1 MNRFLIIAI
10 SIAIP
15 FLAACD
21 KKAEKKINTHA
32 NLLCHAD
39 NFFYNLQYDSAIN
52 VYYKIL
58 STKNIQQSE
67 PNYMKTLFGLALSYI
82 STGKNDSA
90 IVYYDKINKLCG
102 FIKNNPGLLARFFL
116 LQGNLHEKNYREFY
130 YYIKKALHYSEF
142 KTSADTAFLTRTYY
156 NMGLAYYYN
165 NSFDSA
171 ILYFKKASDLCETR
185 KCFYNNEALQYSSN
199 LALVYTVIGSYQL
212 ANEYVEKGKSI
223 IKKNEVN
230 DSIRLAH
237 SYQIFSYYYLLTFD
251 FESSL
256 YYDGLAAL
264 IYSKVPRKFYKQLYD
279 IYLDRA
285 ANFAYL
291 KQFENAMINCNMAS
305 DILVNFDSLNKL
317 DKAYLLFLKGYI
329 YSFQENYD
337 KARVELK
344 KAIVRLTDQIP
355 YYLPDLYFYYAR
367 CFLKTGSYD
376 SSLIVLNTLIRIL
389 NNRDKCSSLNDNL
402 YNLAWFDASYVM
414 AKTYM
419 AQNKQELAITV
430 IRNSIARTEKDFG
443 RNDYYRLKNIC
454 ELGHFYLKKGD
465 LPEAVKTYDEVLHS
479 FGRIYASASPQKNL
493 FAFMNEVLFESVAGK
508 AYAYC
513 LIAEKS
519 LSKSERIKYLQKSLT
534 TYEFLFELSDKQRK
548 RTNFENDK
556 LTLSETYDTN
566 YSHAI
571 QVSVQ
576 LYRNTLDKNY
586 LSKAFGYSD
595 NKKAHVVSD
604 NLIDISN
611 KKAGN
616 IPDSLLKKEKE
627 LLSEINFNQS
637 KINVGLDIPQLP
649 KNEKSS
655 TIEKLVSLSTQF
667 DNLLNKFESEYPDY
681 YYRKYKTQLV
691 NSDSVANL
699 LLENQSLIEY
709 CLTEDSLFIMVLRK
723 NSIDILSQPSAGIKD
738 HIIKFRAYLSHVNNN
753 SFTRDAFSDYIHNA
767 YWLYKKLFY
776 PVKNIVSGSDVIIVP
791 DDVIN
796 LIPFEAFV
804 TSDSIPG
811 QTDYGLLSYLVRKY
825 SLSYA
830 YSAELY
836 YNQQKTIKM
845 LVDGAVTFAPDYR
858 RFKSGIKLMK
868 SGTSKTVLLNPI
880 EGSLEESKIII
891 NEFGGITLNG
901 DKATKKN
908 FEHYASSGSVLH
920 LAMHTVVDNEQ
931 PMYSK
936 LVFMPGKGKG
946 NSDDY
951 FLNTYEIYDLD
962 IKSPLV
968 VLSACNTGYGK
979 LMKGEGLISLSRGFL
994 YAGCPS
1000 MVITLW
1006 SIADLSSSRLMGA
1019 FYKNLKG
1026 HQTINTS
1033 LQSAKVEYIT
1043 NSDQRNSHP
1052 YYWAGYI
1059 QVGKISSLDIKEPN
1073 KLSWIV
1079 TGLSLLVIGC
1089 LLFFYFKNRK

>member
-1 MNRFLIIAI
+1 MNRFLNIVILI
-10 SIAIP
+10 VIP

-21 KKAEKKINTHA
+21 KKAEKKFNTPA
-32 NLLCHAD
+32 NLLRQAD
-39 NFFYNLQYDSAIN
+39 SFFYNLQYDSSIY
-52 VYYKIL
+52 VYNKIL
-58 STKNIQQSE
+58 SIQNIHQSE
-67 PNYMKTLFGLALSYI
+67 PYYMRTLLGLAQSYI
-82 STGKNDSA
+82 SAGKNDSA
-90 IVYYDKINKLCG
+90 KVYYDKINKLSG
-102 FIKNNPGLLARFFL
+102 FIKNNSGLLARFFL
-116 LQGNLHEKNYREFY
+116 VQGYFHEKNYREFY
-130 YYIKKALHYSEF
+130 YHVKKALIYSEF
-142 KTSADTAFLTRTYY
+142 ITSTDSAFLTRIYY
-156 NMGLAYYYN
+156 SVGLAYYYYS
-165 NSFDSA
+165 SFDSA
-171 ILYFKKASDLCETR
+171 ILYFKKTSDLCEKR
-185 KCFYNNEALQYSSN
+185 KCFYNNEALQYSN
-199 LALVYTVIGSYQL
+199 DLALVYTVIGSYQL
-212 ANEYVEKGKSI
+212 ANAYVEKSWSI
-223 IKKNEVN
+223 IKKNMVN
-230 DSIRLAH
+230 DSIHLAH
-237 SYQIFSYYYLLTFD
+237 SYQIFSYYYALTFD

-256 YYDGLAAL
+256 YYDALAAS
-264 IYSKVPRKFYKQLYD
+264 IYSKVPGKFYRQLYD

-291 KQFENAMINCNMAS
+291 KQFENAMINCNKAS
-305 DILVNFDSLNKL
+305 DIMVNFDSLNKL
-317 DKAYLLFLKGYI
+317 DKAYLLYLKGYI

-337 KARVELK
+337 KARVEYK
-344 KAIVRLTDQIP
+344 KAILRLADQIP
-355 YYLPDLYFYYAR
+355 YYLPDFYFDYAR
-367 CFLKTGSYD
+367 CYLKTGFYD
-376 SSLIVLNTLIRIL
+376 SSLIILNKLIRIL
-389 NNRDKCSSLNDNL
+389 NDRDKCSSLNDYL
-402 YNLAWFDASYVM
+402 YNLAWFDANYMM

-419 AQNKQELAITV
+419 ALNKQELAITI
-430 IRNSIARTEKDFG
+430 IRNSITRTKKDFG
-443 RNDYYRLKNIC
+443 RNDYYTQKNIC

-465 LPEAVKTYDEVLHS
+465 LHEAVKTYDEVLQSYSHT
-479 FGRIYASASPQKNL
+479 YTSASPQKSL

-508 AYAYC
+508 AYALR
-513 LIAEKS
+513 LIAANS
-519 LSKSERIKYLQKSLT
+519 PTKSERIKYLQNSLS

-548 RTNFENDK
+548 RTNYENDK

-586 LSKAFGYSD
+586 LIKAFGYSD

-616 IPDSLLKKEKE
+616 IPDSLLKKEKK
-627 LLSEINFNQS
+627 LLSEINFNQN

-649 KNEKSS
+649 QNEKSS
-655 TIEKLVSLSTQF
+655 IIEKLVSLSTQF
-667 DNLLNKFESEYPDY
+667 DNLLAKFESEYPDY
-681 YYRKYKTQLV
+681 YFRKYKTQLV
-691 NSDSVANL
+691 KSDSVAKL

-709 CLTEDSLFIMVLRK
+709 CLTGDSLFIMVLRRS
-723 NSIDILSQPSAGIKD
+723 SIDILSQPSAGIKD
-738 HIIKFRAYLSHVNNN
+738 HILKFRAYLSHVNNN
-753 SFTRDAFSDYIHNA
+753 SFTREAFIDYIHNA

-776 PVKNIVSGSDVIIVP
+776 PVEDKVSGNEVIIVP

-804 TSDSIPG
+804 TSDSIPV
-811 QTDYGLLSYLVRKY
+811 QIDYGLLPYLVRKY

-830 YSAELY
+830 YSAELF
-836 YNQQKTIKM
+836 YNQQKTSKM
-845 LVDGAVTFAPDYR
+845 QVDGAVTFAPEYR

-868 SGTSKTVLLNPI
+868 SGSSKTVLLNPI

-891 NEFGGITLNG
+891 NEFGGVTLNG
-901 DKATKKN
+901 SKATKKN

-936 LVFMPGKGKG
+936 LVFMPGKS

-951 FLNTYEIYDLD
+951 FLNTYEIYNLD

-1019 FYKNLKG
+1019 FYKNLKE
-1026 HQTINTS
+1026 HQNINTS

-1059 QVGKISSLDIKEPN
+1059 QIGKISPLDIKEPN

-1079 TGLSLLVIGC
+1079 TVLSLLVIGC
-1089 LLFFYFKNRK
+1089 LLFFYYKKRK